1 MADYTTLSCTD
12 FTALWPSIILAGGG
26 LIALLLEVSPPALRK
41 MAGPFSILTLI
52 VSAVSLYWGGVT
64 SLDPAVNALAT
75 EVGTDYLSLA
85 FAPAFY
91 LSALA
96 ALLLGGPYLRRAGFW
111 RAEYHALILFSTAG
125 MVLLTQA
132 RDLLMLFLALETL
145 SIPLYVLAGF
155 FTDRARSIESALKY
169 FTTGAFSSAFVAMG
183 IALTYG
189 AAGSIDFA
197 VIQPVLGSL
206 TEADGGRL
214 LMAHGGL
221 AFLLVGFGFK
231 IAMVPFH
238 AWAGDVYQ
246 GAPTPITAFL
256 SVGSKA
262 AGFAGLL
269 RLLVAVFPELPGW
282 APLLAVLAG
291 LTIILGNCVA
301 ALQEDLK
308 RLLAYSGISHAGFLL
323 MGALAHHRLTAGHAT
338 AGDFSDLSEHRA
350 LVALVFYL
358 VAYSLMTL
366 GALTVVML
374 VEGDY
379 DEGSTRLVDFAGLGT
394 RRPVLAAAMLI
405 FLLSLGGM
413 PPLAGFIG
421 KWLVFT
427 AALEAGLIPLAVVA
441 ALASVVGFYYYLRVV
456 RQMYLQPS
464 REGVA
469 ERPSGPLPMRAAWMV
484 GVAAAGVVLLGLWP
498 TILLDLLP

>member
-1 MADYTTLSCTD
+1 MVDYTSLSLDD
-12 FTALWPSIILAGGG
+12 FTVLWPSIILATAG
-26 LIALLLEVSPPALRK
+26 LLTLLLEVSRPALRK
-41 MAGPFSILTLI
+41 MASPLALLA
-52 VSAVSLYWGGVT
+52 VVLSAVSLYAGGGTVL
-64 SLDPAVNALAT
+64 SAAENPLSV
-75 EVGTDYLSLA
+75 EVGTDLLALA

-96 ALLLGGPYLRRAGFW
+96 ALLLGGPYLRRAGFQ
-111 RAEYHALILFSTAG
+111 RAEYQSLVLFSLAG

-155 FTDRARSIESALKY
+155 FTDKERSVESALKY
-169 FTTGAFSSAFVAMG
+169 FTVGAFSSAFVAFG
-183 IALTYG
+183 LALTYG
-189 AAGSIDFA
+189 ATGAIGFDA
-197 VIQPVLGSL
+197 VREGLAAVA
-206 TEADGGRL
+206 ADGGSRL
-214 LMAHGGL
+214 LLAHGGL

-246 GAPTPITAFL
+246 GAPTPVTVFL

-269 RLLVAVFPELPGW
+269 RLLVVVFPELPGW
-282 APLLAVLAG
+282 TGVLSVLAA
-291 LTIILGNCVA
+291 LTLILGNTVA

-308 RLLAYSGISHAGFLL
+308 RLIAYSGISHAGFLL
-323 MGALAHHRLTAGHAT
+323 MGAVAHQELSGGRAA
-338 AGDFSDLSEHRA
+338 DLSNLSSHPA

-358 VAYSLMTL
+358 VAYALMTL
-366 GALTVVML
+366 GALTIINV

-379 DEGSTRLVDFAGLGT
+379 DEGTRLVDFAGLAN
-394 RRPVLAAAMLI
+394 RRPVLAAAMLLL
-405 FLLSLGGM
+405 LLSLGGM

-421 KWLVFT
+421 KWLVFS
-427 AALEAGLIPLAVVA
+427 AAVSAGLIGLAVVA

-456 RQMYLQPS
+456 RQMYLTPE
-464 REGVA
+464 REGAVA
-469 ERPSGPLPMRAAWMV
+469 RPQGPLPLRAAWLV
-484 GVAAAGVVLLGLWP
+484 GLAVAGVVAFGLFP
-498 TILLDLLP
+498 TVILDLLP